1 MSRKYVTVILSSS
14 GLTSTSTDFSIYA
27 NNNNYA
33 YPIVDNITNYQLT
46 ATTTPFNLLVDSTAA
61 RIMVLDKN
69 NGKKTYADI
78 TTNNLCDTCDLGFDY
93 YPTATVGRLYAGN
106 LTGTCQSSFGEYRIN
121 WYGPNS
127 STNVAYASGS
137 GTSFNYNFRH
147 PLTGATGLFAL
158 AGTYFPVIDK
168 VKIGGIAFSQSGN
181 TLYSNDPVPAL
192 LTCFDAVTVEVDAF
206 TCSNG
211 DSSNLPQYEHRVLFT
226 AVGNGESPRPLN
238 STFLLSAGT
247 KYFAWKFK
255 GESVPDKLKLTYYG
269 SAYNYNPIVLEY
281 WDVGDQLGSS
291 NYSLNVFPKSADTN
305 SYVGKLTCL
314 TGFTINNNDTII
326 MDITPNTG
334 NPSTNWDFYFGC
346 FNNTIDCTLNTGT
359 TRPYKI
365 IGSSITGIT
374 GTCGTIFKCQFS
386 GVPNSATTQYDLI
399 DYAGS
404 YQIYP
409 TFNNSGI
416 GDLLG
421 SNNMN
426 YSIVQCSQDWLV
438 YRSPSDNFCATNAA
452 YNITYEKSVGNFRIT
467 TNNPIYI
474 TNIFS
479 DYNTNIKPNISIY
492 SADSSN
498 INYYRYIEIG
508 YPNSTGSQVCGDGT
522 TRRTIQLH
530 QSSVV
535 TTGTSGSDYWINYT
549 MPTIP
554 YGMSFTTCDLYCTT
568 IVSQQVTNMNN
579 SSTGSTY
586 NYTGTTN
593 TASRY
598 LYGHTGIL
606 KSASGSTV
614 STTQDFV
621 SYIILTNYQNE
632 TVPASGASY
641 TLIPSLSGVSCPNIT
656 NYFGQYGTTGYIR
669 YNAYYQY
676 RLIDPLDL
684 SAFQIYTNKVI
695 ETGTTVNAYVY
706 ELVYTFSGGTV
717 QYSNSNYII

>member
-1 MSRKYVTVILSSS
+1 MSNKYVTVILSST
-14 GLTSTSTDFSIYA
+14 GLTPTSTVFDVYSNGDNFYT
-27 NNNNYA
+27 
-33 YPIVDNITNYQLT
+33 PIATNISVDNLT
-46 ATTTPFNLLVDSTAA
+46 ATTTPFNIKVPMSATKM
-61 RIMVLDKN
+61 MVLDKN
-69 NGKKTYADI
+69 NGYKTYANI
-78 TTNNLCDTCDLGFDY
+78 GANNLCETCDLGFDF

-106 LTGTCQSSFGEYRIN
+106 LTGTCQSGFGDYRIF

-127 STNVAYASGS
+127 STNVAYVSGS
-137 GTSFNYNFRH
+137 GSTFNYNFRH
-147 PLTGATGLFAL
+147 PLTGPTGLFAL
-158 AGTYFPVIDK
+158 AGTYFPIIDK
-168 VKIGGIAFSQSGN
+168 VKISGASFSQSGN

-192 LTCFDAVTVEVDAF
+192 LTCFESVTVEVDAF
-206 TCSNG
+206 TCNNG
-211 DSSNLPQYEHRVLFT
+211 DSSDLSQYEHRVLFT

-247 KYFAWKFK
+247 KYFPWKFK
-255 GESVPDKLKLTYYG
+255 GESVPDKIKLTYYG
-269 SAYNYNPIVLEY
+269 SAYDYAPIVLDY
-281 WDVGDQLGSS
+281 WDVGEQLPGN
-291 NYSLNVFPKSADTN
+291 NYSLNVFPKSADTAG
-305 SYVGKLTCL
+305 YIGKLICL
-314 TGFTINNNDTII
+314 TGFTINDNDTII
-326 MDITPNTG
+326 MDVIPNTG

-346 FNNTIDCTLNTGT
+346 FNDTIDCTLNTGT

-374 GTCGTIFKCQFS
+374 GTCGTIFRCQFS
-386 GVPNSATTQYDLI
+386 GVPNSATTQYDLFN
-399 DYAGS
+399 YAGTN
-404 YQIYP
+404 QIYP

-426 YSIVQCSQDWLV
+426 FSIVQCNSSWLF
-438 YRSPSDNFCATNAA
+438 YRSPSSNFCATNAA
-452 YNITYEKSVGNFRIT
+452 YNITYEKSVGNFKIT
-467 TNNPIYI
+467 TNNPVYI
-474 TNIFS
+474 TDIFS
-479 DYNTNIKPNISIY
+479 DYNTNIKPNISIF

-549 MPTIP
+549 MPTIT
-554 YGMSFTTCDLYCTT
+554 YGMSFSTCDLFCSS
-568 IVSQQVTNMNN
+568 IVSGYVINLNDY
-579 SSTGSTY
+579 STGSTY

-606 KSASGSTV
+606 TAVSSTTV
-614 STTQDFV
+614 STEWNFQ
-621 SYIILTNYQNE
+621 SYIELENFQNE
-632 TVPASGASY
+632 TIPASGASY
-641 TLIPSLSGVSCPNIT
+641 TLIPSLSGTACPNISK
-656 NYFGQYGTTGYIR
+656 YFSSTSTGYRR
-669 YNAYYQY
+669 YNAWYQY

-684 SAFQIYTNKVI
+684 SAFQIYTNKVL

-717 QYSNSNYII
+717 QYSNPNYIL

>member
-14 GLTSTSTDFSIYA
+14 GLTSTSTNFSIYTDS
-27 NNNNYA
+27 NNYG
-33 YPIVDNITNYQLT
+33 YPVAKDISNTNLT
-46 ATTTPFNLLVDSTAA
+46 ATTTPFNLLVPMNATK
-61 RIMVLDKN
+61 IMVLDVN
-69 NGKKTYADI
+69 NGTKTYADI
-78 TTNNLCDTCDLGFDY
+78 DTNNLCDTCDLGFDY

-106 LTGTCQSSFGEYRIN
+106 LTGTCQSSFGDYRIY

-181 TLYSNDPVPAL
+181 TLYSNNPVPAL
-192 LTCFDAVTVEVDAF
+192 LTCFESVTVEVDAF

-281 WDVGDQLGSS
+281 WEVGDQIAS
-291 NYSLNVFPKSADTN
+291 NNFNLNIFPKSADTS

-314 TGFTINNNDTII
+314 TGFTINDNDTII

-359 TRPYKI
+359 TRPYKL
-365 IGSSITGIT
+365 IGSSITGLT
-374 GTCGTIFKCQFS
+374 GTCGTTFRSSLS
-386 GVPNSATTQYDLI
+386 GVAYSATAQYDLF
-399 DYAGS
+399 DFAGNS
-404 YQIYP
+404 YFYP
-409 TFNNSGI
+409 TYNNSGI
-416 GDLLG
+416 
-421 SNNMN
+421 SNSVSSSIMN
-426 YSIVQCSQDWLV
+426 FSIVSCANQWLV
-438 YRSPSDNFCATNAA
+438 YRSDSDNYCAPNAA
-452 YNITYEKSVGNFRIT
+452 YNITYEKSAGNFKIT
-467 TNNPIYI
+467 TNNPVYI
-474 TNIFS
+474 TNIFN

-498 INYYRYIEIG
+498 INHYRYIVIP
-508 YPNSTGSQVCGDGT
+508 YPASTGSQVCGDGT
-522 TRRTIQLH
+522 VRKSIYLH
-530 QSSVV
+530 QTSVV
-535 TTGTSGSDYWINYT
+535 TTGTSGSDYWVIYT
-549 MPTIP
+549 MPTITN
-554 YGMSFTTCDLYCTT
+554 GMSFTSCDLYCTSN
-568 IVSQQVTNMNN
+568 ISQTVRDVNDY
-579 SSTGSTY
+579 STGSTY

-598 LYGHTGIL
+598 IYPHQGIITAY
-606 KSASGSTV
+606 SSSTV
-614 STTQDFV
+614 NTEFNLGSYMQLDFF
-621 SYIILTNYQNE
+621 QNE
-632 TVPASGASY
+632 TVPASGSSY

-656 NYFGQYGTTGYIR
+656 NYFTKQSVGYQR
-669 YNAYYQY
+669 YDAYYQF

-684 SAFQIYTNKVI
+684 SAFQIYTNRVL
-695 ETGTTVNAYVY
+695 ETGTTVNAFVWK
-706 ELVYTFSGGTV
+706 LVYTFSGGTV
-717 QYSNSNYII
+717 QYSDPNYIL

>member
-1 MSRKYVTVILSSS
+1 MSRKYVTVILSST
-14 GLTSTSTDFSIYA
+14 GLTSTSTNFSIYTDS
-27 NNNNYA
+27 NNYG
-33 YPIVDNITNYQLT
+33 YPVARDITNTELT
-46 ATTTPFNLLVDSTAA
+46 ATTTPFNILVPQNATK
-61 RIMVLDKN
+61 IMVLDVN
-69 NGKKTYADI
+69 NGTKTYADI
-78 TTNNLCDTCDLGFDY
+78 DTNNLCDTCDLGFDY
-93 YPTATVGRLYAGN
+93 YPTSTVGRLYAGN
-106 LTGTCQSSFGEYRIN
+106 LTGTCQSDFGEYRIN

-168 VKIGGIAFSQSGN
+168 VKIGGVAFSQTGN

-192 LTCFDAVTVEVDAF
+192 LTCFESVTVEVDAF

-211 DSSNLPQYEHRVLFT
+211 DSSDLPQYEHRVLFT

-269 SAYNYNPIVLEY
+269 SAYNYTPIVLDF
-281 WDVGDQLGSS
+281 WDVGNQLPS
-291 NYSLNVFPKSADTN
+291 NNFNLNVFPKSADTAG
-305 SYVGKLTCL
+305 YIGKLTCL
-314 TGFTINNNDTII
+314 TGFTINDNDTII
-326 MDITPNTG
+326 MDVIPNTG

-346 FNNTIDCTLNTGT
+346 FNNTVDCTLNTGT
-359 TRPYKI
+359 TRPYKL
-365 IGSSITGIT
+365 IGDSITGIT
-374 GTCGTIFKCQFS
+374 GTCGTVFKAKFS
-386 GVPNSATTQYDLI
+386 GVPNSATTEYDI
-399 DYAGS
+399 FDFAGT

-409 TFNNSGI
+409 TFGNDGISNLVNS
-416 GDLLG
+416 
-421 SNNMN
+421 SNMN
-426 YSIVQCSQDWLV
+426 YSIVQCGSSWEI
-438 YRSPSDNFCATNAA
+438 YRDPTSNFCATNAA
-452 YNITYEKSVGNFRIT
+452 YNITYEKSVGNFKIT
-467 TNNPIYI
+467 TNNPVYI
-474 TNIFS
+474 TNIFN
-479 DYNTNIKPNISIY
+479 DYNTNIKPNISVY

-498 INYYRYIEIG
+498 INYYRYIAID

-549 MPTIP
+549 MPTIT
-554 YGMSFTTCDLYCTT
+554 YGMSFSTCDLFCSS
-568 IVSQQVTNMNN
+568 IVSGYVININN
-579 SSTGSTY
+579 NSTGSTF

-598 LYGHTGIL
+598 LYTHAGVLTAV
-606 KSASGSTV
+606 SSTTV
-614 STTQDFV
+614 STEWNNV
-621 SYIILTNYQNE
+621 SYIDIQYFQNE

-641 TLIPSLSGVSCPNIT
+641 TLIPSLSGTACPNIT
-656 NYFGQYGTTGYIR
+656 KYFGPNSTGYFR
-669 YNAYYQY
+669 HNAWYQF

-684 SAFQIYTNKVI
+684 SAFQIYTNKAL
-695 ETGTTVNAYVY
+695 ETGTTINTFVY

-717 QYSNSNYII
+717 QYSDPNYII

>member
-1 MSRKYVTVILSSS
+1 MSRKYVTVILSST
-14 GLTSTSTDFSIYA
+14 GLTSTSTNFSIYTDS
-27 NNNNYA
+27 NNYG
-33 YPIVDNITNYQLT
+33 YPVAKDITNTELT
-46 ATTTPFNLLVDSTAA
+46 ATTTPFNILVPQNASK
-61 RIMVLDKN
+61 IMVLDVN
-69 NGKKTYADI
+69 NGTKTYADI
-78 TTNNLCDTCDLGFDY
+78 NTNNLCDTCDLGFDY

-106 LTGTCQSSFGEYRIN
+106 LTGTCQSSFGDYRIN

-137 GTSFNYNFRH
+137 GTSFNYNFKH
-147 PLTGATGLFAL
+147 PLTGSTGLFAL

-192 LTCFDAVTVEVDAF
+192 LTCFESVTVEVDAF

-211 DSSNLPQYEHRVLFT
+211 DSSDLAQYEHRVLFT
-226 AVGNGESPRPLN
+226 AVGNGESPSPLN

-247 KYFAWKFK
+247 KYFVWKFK

-281 WDVGDQLGSS
+281 WDVGDQLPSS

-326 MDITPNTG
+326 MDIIPNTG

-386 GVPNSATTQYDLI
+386 GVPNSATTQYDLF

-426 YSIVQCSQDWLV
+426 FSIVSCSSSWLF
-438 YRSPSDNFCATNAA
+438 YRSPSNNFCATNAA
-452 YNITYEKSVGNFRIT
+452 YNITYEKSVGNFKIT

-498 INYYRYIEIG
+498 ISYYRYIEIG

-522 TRRTIQLH
+522 TRRIIQLH

-549 MPTIP
+549 MPTITN
-554 YGMSFTTCDLYCTT
+554 GMSFSACDLFCSSTVPSY
-568 IVSQQVTNMNN
+568 VTNINN
-579 SSTGSTY
+579 YSTGSTY

-606 KSASGSTV
+606 TALSSTTV
-614 STTQDFV
+614 STATTFV
-621 SYIILTNYQNE
+621 SNIELSNFQNE
-632 TVPASGASY
+632 TIPASGASY
-641 TLIPSLSGVSCPNIT
+641 TLIPSLSGTACPNIS
-656 NYFGQYGTTGYIR
+656 NYFSSTSIGYQR
-669 YNAYYQY
+669 WNAYYQY

-695 ETGTTVNAYVY
+695 ETATTVNAYVY

-717 QYSNSNYII
+717 QYSDPNYIL